1 LLGRRRLWRQLTAV
15 FDRTSS
21 VEEDIMRN
29 SLLTT
34 ALMMAAAI
42 ASADEPPAAQA
53 KTEAAAQTAPAT
65 QSEKVAADETTTAS
79 LAVDKV
85 KPFKPPPGYRPKR
98 INGEQV
104 YCAKLVVLGSRF
116 PKEDCRTEAD
126 LRELALRSDEMRR
139 DVERTRS
146 MCASNNGG
154 CGLN

>member
-1 LLGRRRLWRQLTAV
+1 
-15 FDRTSS
+15 
-21 VEEDIMRN
+21 MRIA
-29 SLLTT
+29 LLTT
-34 ALMMAAAI
+34 ALMMATAI
-42 ASADEPPAAQA
+42 TWADEPPAPEA
-53 KTEAAAQTAPAT
+53 KTEAAAQTAPT
-65 QSEKVAADETTTAS
+65 TGSEKAAVNDTTTAS
-79 LAVDKV
+79 LAAEKV

-126 LRELALRSDEMRR
+126 LRELALRNDEMRR
-139 DVERTRS
+139 DVDRTRS